1 MKTSM
6 NFAVI
11 NGYLIFMALLQF
23 CKSQQGTFTVETLSP
38 TVAGHLNG
46 DVILPCA
53 LSPKSSAVG
62 LEIRWVRKGLPE
74 PVHLYINGNDNFQLQ
89 NKDYQGRTQL
99 YSEELKNGNVSLLLK
114 NIRLSDAANYT
125 CSVLRT
131 KWFGES
137 SIELKVLATGRTPRI
152 TFDGRQGNGIGL
164 SCMSSGW
171 HPKPQVLWL
180 SNVGTD
186 LTSRSETKFE
196 KDKDRLY
203 SVRSNFKI
211 EANDHDG
218 VTCRIRGLQDTEL
231 TEARVQI
238 NADLFQTSSP
248 WKAGFAVTFLF
259 LLLALGLLGAAF
271 LYWMKNRVFIA
282 IQESEKKDEE
292 SCQETTAK
300 LAESEKPLLEEKD
313 MHIKHLESEITRI
326 KKDKENLTKHRDSD
340 IQQIKDEKDN
350 HIRHLETEIEKSRKE
365 EKNLKE
371 QLGTA
376 KSESE
381 KLKQDCSDLHNEIK
395 NRGYVS
401 NQELEEMRSVR
412 ANITISQ
419 DKSSKNVKVSE
430 EGKKVR
436 AKTTIKLTGWDCAI
450 ANESFSA
457 GRHYWEVNMGD
468 IPEWRLGVTSNS
480 DFTEEKNKTK
490 ARQYYLAL
498 KWKDKKFTA
507 VNGEQKTELTSK
519 QKARV
524 IGVFLDYDKGRLSF
538 YNLDDTS
545 HIHTL
550 IFTTKLPLYPLFNCV
565 SSDKDL
571 VILS

>member
-1 MKTSM
+1 M

-11 NGYLIFMALLQF
+11 NGYLTFMALLQL
-23 CKSQQGTFTVETLSP
+23 CKSQQGTFTVETSSP

-62 LEIRWVRKGLPE
+62 LEIRWVRKGLLE

-99 YSEELKNGNVSLLLK
+99 FSEELKNGNVSLLLK

-137 SIELKVLATGRTPRI
+137 SLELKVLATGRTPRI

-164 SCMSSGW
+164 TCMSSGW

-203 SVRSNFKI
+203 SVRSNFEIGAKD
-211 EANDHDG
+211 NDG

-231 TEARVQI
+231 TEARVHI

-248 WKAGFAVTFLF
+248 WKAGFAVTLLF
-259 LLLALGLLGAAF
+259 LLPALGLLGAA
-271 LYWMKNRVFIA
+271 LWYLWYWMKNRG
-282 IQESEKKDEE
+282 SEKKMKE
-292 SCQETTAK
+292 SSQETTAK
-300 LAESEKPLLEEKD
+300 LAESEKLLAEGKD
-313 MHIKHLESEITRI
+313 MCIKHLESEITQI
-326 KKDKENLTKHRDSD
+326 KKDKENLTKRRDSD
-340 IQQIKDEKDN
+340 IQQIKDEKDKD
-350 HIRHLETEIEKSRKE
+350 IRRLETEIENSKKE
-365 EKNLKE
+365 ENNLKE
-371 QLGTA
+371 QLETA

-381 KLKQDCSDLHNEIK
+381 KLKQECSDLHNEIK
-395 NRGYVS
+395 NRGYIS
-401 NQELEEMRSVR
+401 NQELEEMRLVR
-412 ANITISQ
+412 ANITMSQ

-430 EGKKVR
+430 DGKKVR
-436 AKTTIKLTGWDCAI
+436 AKTSVRAKTTKLTGWDCAI
-450 ANESFSA
+450 ANESFTA
-457 GRHYWEVNMGD
+457 GRHYWEVKVGD
-468 IPEWRLGVTSNS
+468 IHKWRLGVTSDS
-480 DFTEEKNKTK
+480 DFSEVKDKAK
-490 ARQYYLAL
+490 ARQYYWAL
-498 KWKDKKFTA
+498 KWKDKKLIT
-507 VNGEQKTELTSK
+507 VNGKKETELTSK
-519 QKARV
+519 QKASV

-538 YNLDDTS
+538 YNLDDTY

-550 IFTTKLPLYPLFNCV
+550 IFTTKLPLYPFFNCT
-565 SSDKDL
+565 STEKDL
-571 VILS
+571 DISSK